1 MGSEDMKKEYE
12 RIVMD
17 AANVIRD
24 DTGIEIKNEDG
35 ESLAQV
41 RPERLRDAIQF
52 CERKGWETI
61 AFLQERT
68 YKMALK
74 LKNVDPKRVG
84 DLEILDDLIEQGK
97 VELVKVKSDDIFYI
111 DYALETNAIIVT
123 HDTFK
128 DKRDGTKRERSLY
141 PDRPWDDIDK
151 RTLRGFQFMNGKFI
165 FPDLP
170 VKSTSREQQDKTVS
184 NKDILTVLLD
194 IQMSLRKLQLSGLK
208 TAIESPKSQTQQKKS
223 DREIVSTLVNEI
235 LSKNDSVPL
244 SLIQTEI
251 ARVLL
256 GLKGEQPNWTKGW
269 GEQLRKR
276 AGFSKSSGFGNWLLK
291 NVDSKIKITQKTQR
305 VSLA

>member
-1 MGSEDMKKEYE
+1 MKKEYE

-24 DTGIEIKNEDG
+24 DTGIEIKNDEG
-35 ESLAQV
+35 QSLSQV

-97 VELVKVKSDDIFYI
+97 VELVKAKSDDIFYI
-111 DYALETNAIIVT
+111 DYALEENAIIVT
-123 HDTFK
+123 NDTFK

-141 PDRPWDDIDK
+141 PDRPWDDIDR
-151 RTLRGFQFMNGKFI
+151 RTVRGFRFMNGKFI

-170 VKSTSREQQDKTVS
+170 VKSIPQKQDKTVS

-194 IQMSLRKLQLSGLK
+194 IQTSLRKLQLSGLK
-208 TAIESPKSQTQQKKS
+208 TAIESPKSQSQQKNS
-223 DREIVSTLVNEI
+223 DREIVSTLVNEM
-235 LSKNDSVPL
+235 LRKNDTVAL

-256 GLKGEQPNWTKGW
+256 GLKGEHPDWKKGW
-269 GEQLRKR
+269 GDQLRKR
-276 AGFSKSSGFGNWLLK
+276 AGYSKTSGFGNWLLK
-291 NVDSKIKITQKTQR
+291 NMDSKIKINQKTQR

>member
-1 MGSEDMKKEYE
+1 MEKKYE

-24 DTGIEIKNEDG
+24 DTGIEIKNDDG

-41 RPERLRDAIQF
+41 RPERLRDAIEY
-52 CERKGWETI
+52 CERRGWETI
-61 AFLQERT
+61 AFLQQGT

-84 DLEILDDLIEQGK
+84 DIEILDDLIEQGK
-97 VELVKVKSDDIFYI
+97 VHLVKVKSDDIFYI

-170 VKSTSREQQDKTVS
+170 VKSTSRKQEKSVS
-184 NKDILTVLLD
+184 N
-194 IQMSLRKLQLSGLK
+194 
-208 TAIESPKSQTQQKKS
+208 IESPKSQSQQKNS
-223 DREIVSTLVNEI
+223 DREIVITLVDEM
-235 LSKNDSVPL
+235 LRKNDSVAL

-256 GLKGEQPNWTKGW
+256 GLEGKVWKKGW
-269 GEQLRKR
+269 GEELRKR
-276 AGFSKSSGFGNWLLK
+276 AGYSKTSGFGNWLSK
-291 NVDSKIKITQKTQR
+291 YMDSKIKINPKNGR
-305 VSLA
+305 VSFA

>member
-1 MGSEDMKKEYE
+1 MGSEVMEKKYE

-35 ESLAQV
+35 ESLPQV

-52 CERKGWETI
+52 CENKGWETI
-61 AFLQERT
+61 AFLQEGT

-74 LKNVDPKRVG
+74 LKSVDPKRVG
-84 DLEILDDLIEQGK
+84 DLEILADLIEKRK
-97 VELVKVKSDDIFYI
+97 VQLVKVKSDDIFYI

-170 VKSTSREQQDKTVS
+170 VKSTSRKQEKSVS
-184 NKDILTVLLD
+184 N
-194 IQMSLRKLQLSGLK
+194 
-208 TAIESPKSQTQQKKS
+208 IESPKSQSQQKNS
-223 DREIVSTLVNEI
+223 DREIVITLVDEM
-235 LSKNDSVPL
+235 LRKNDSVAL

-256 GLKGEQPNWTKGW
+256 GLEGKVWKKGW
-269 GEQLRKR
+269 GEELRKR
-276 AGFSKSSGFGNWLLK
+276 AGYSKTSGFGNWLSK
-291 NVDSKIKITQKTQR
+291 YMDSEIKINPKNGR
-305 VSLA
+305 VSFA

>member
-24 DTGIEIKNEDG
+24 DTGIEIKNDEG
-35 ESLAQV
+35 QSLSQV

-97 VELVKVKSDDIFYI
+97 VELVKAKSDDIFYI
-111 DYALETNAIIVT
+111 DYALEENAIIVT
-123 HDTFK
+123 NDTFK

-141 PDRPWDDIDK
+141 PDRPWDDIDR
-151 RTLRGFQFMNGKFI
+151 RTVRGFRFMNGKFI

-170 VKSTSREQQDKTVS
+170 VKSIPQKQDKTVS

-194 IQMSLRKLQLSGLK
+194 IQTSLRKLQLSGLK
-208 TAIESPKSQTQQKKS
+208 TAIESPKSQSQQKNS
-223 DREIVSTLVNEI
+223 DREIVSTLVNEM
-235 LSKNDSVPL
+235 LRKNDTVAL

-256 GLKGEQPNWTKGW
+256 GLKGEHPDWKKGW
-269 GEQLRKR
+269 GDQLRKR
-276 AGFSKSSGFGNWLLK
+276 AGYSKTSGFGNWLLK
-291 NVDSKIKITQKTQR
+291 NMDSKIKINQKTQR

>member
-1 MGSEDMKKEYE
+1 MGSEDMEKEYE

-24 DTGIEIKNEDG
+24 DTGIEIKNDNG

-41 RPERLRDAIQF
+41 RPERLRDAIEY

-61 AFLQERT
+61 AFLQQGT

-84 DLEILDDLIEQGK
+84 DIEILDDLIEQGK
-97 VELVKVKSDDIFYI
+97 VHLVKVKSDDIFYI
-111 DYALETNAIIVT
+111 DYALEANAIIVT

-128 DKRDGTKRERSLY
+128 DKPDGTKRERSLY

-170 VKSTSREQQDKTVS
+170 KKSTSGKQQKTIS
-184 NKDILTVLLD
+184 NEDIMTILLD
-194 IQMSLRKLQLSGLK
+194 IQTTLRKLQLSGLK
-208 TAIESPKSQTQQKKS
+208 TAIESPQSQSQQKKS
-223 DREIVSTLVNEI
+223 DREIVNTLVNEI

-256 GLKGEQPNWTKGW
+256 GLKGEQPDWKKGW
-269 GEQLRKR
+269 GDQLRKR
-276 AGFSKSSGFGNWLLK
+276 AGFSKSSGFGNWLSE
-291 NVDSKIKITQKTQR
+291 NMDSNIKITPKTQR

>member
-24 DTGIEIKNEDG
+24 DTGIEIKNDDG
-35 ESLAQV
+35 QSLSQV

-97 VELVKVKSDDIFYI
+97 VELVKAKSDDIFYI
-111 DYALETNAIIVT
+111 DYALEENAIIVT
-123 HDTFK
+123 NDTFK

-141 PDRPWDDIDK
+141 PDRPWDDIDR
-151 RTLRGFQFMNGKFI
+151 RTVRGFRFMNGKFI

-170 VKSTSREQQDKTVS
+170 VKSIPQKQDKTVS

-194 IQMSLRKLQLSGLK
+194 IQTSLRKLQLSGLK
-208 TAIESPKSQTQQKKS
+208 TAIESPKSQSQQKNS
-223 DREIVSTLVNEI
+223 DREIVSTLVNEM
-235 LSKNDSVPL
+235 LRKNDTVAL

-256 GLKGEQPNWTKGW
+256 GLKGEHPDWKKGW
-269 GEQLRKR
+269 GDQLRKR
-276 AGFSKSSGFGNWLLK
+276 AGYSKTSGFGNWLLK
-291 NVDSKIKITQKTQR
+291 NMDSKIKINQKTQR

>member
-1 MGSEDMKKEYE
+1 
-12 RIVMD
+12 MD

-35 ESLAQV
+35 ESLPQV

-52 CERKGWETI
+52 CENKGWETI
-61 AFLQERT
+61 AFLQEGT

-74 LKNVDPKRVG
+74 LKSVDPKRVG
-84 DLEILDDLIEQGK
+84 DLEILADLIEKRK
-97 VELVKVKSDDIFYI
+97 VQLVKVKSDDIFYI

-170 VKSTSREQQDKTVS
+170 VKSTSRKQEKSVS
-184 NKDILTVLLD
+184 N
-194 IQMSLRKLQLSGLK
+194 
-208 TAIESPKSQTQQKKS
+208 IESPKSQSQQKNS
-223 DREIVSTLVNEI
+223 DREIVITLVDEM
-235 LSKNDSVPL
+235 LRKNDSVAL

-256 GLKGEQPNWTKGW
+256 GLEGKVWKKGW
-269 GEQLRKR
+269 GEELRKR
-276 AGFSKSSGFGNWLLK
+276 AGYSKTSGFGNWLSK
-291 NVDSKIKITQKTQR
+291 YMDSEIKINPKNGR
-305 VSLA
+305 VSFA

>member
-1 MGSEDMKKEYE
+1 MRSENMKKEYE
-12 RIVMD
+12 KIVMD

-24 DTGIEIKNEDG
+24 DTGIEIKNDEG
-35 ESLAQV
+35 ESLSQV

-74 LKNVDPKRVG
+74 LQNVDPKRVG

-97 VELVKVKSDDIFYI
+97 VELVKAQSDDIFYI
-111 DYALETNAIIVT
+111 DYALETNAMIVT
-123 HDTFK
+123 NDSFK

-151 RTLRGFQFMNGKFI
+151 RTVRGFQFMNGKFI

-170 VKSTSREQQDKTVS
+170 GKSISQKQHKTVS
-184 NKDILTVLLD
+184 NKDILTVLID
-194 IQMSLRKLQLSGLK
+194 IQTSLRKLQLSGLK
-208 TAIESPKSQTQQKKS
+208 TSIESPKSESQQKKS
-223 DREIVSTLVNEI
+223 DREIVSTLVTEM
-235 LSKNDSVPL
+235 LRKNDTVAL

-256 GLKGEQPNWTKGW
+256 GLEGEHPEWKKGW
-269 GEQLRKR
+269 GDQLRKR
-276 AGFSKSSGFGNWLLK
+276 AGYSKTSGFGNWLLK
-291 NVDSKIKITQKTQR
+291 NMDSKIVINQKNQR